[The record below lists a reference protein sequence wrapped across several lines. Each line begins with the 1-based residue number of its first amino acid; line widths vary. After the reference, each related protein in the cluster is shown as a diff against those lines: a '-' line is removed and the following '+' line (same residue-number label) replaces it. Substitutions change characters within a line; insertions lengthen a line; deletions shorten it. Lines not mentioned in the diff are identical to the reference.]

1 MINDLFIPRERCN
14 KLQLLSLSCVN
25 NLQFNRLRLFELNYF
40 EFPVNSN
47 LNQFPFGLDL
57 PFTHLL
63 SVILNSRYFKLFLF
77 PLTVQ
82 NNVVQLYD
90 NDYKNNKKF
99 VPGGGISLPTKE
111 VLIMKTIFYSIL
123 AEPQKMSKFCKHWR
137 HYLSTLAE
145 RIMVSYQNEAHL
157 VHEFFFGHFPLHE
170 IFLGFFPT
178 PPPSHHFSNG
188 PSLIDE
194 ATEYMYFMT

>member
-40 EFPVNSN
+40 EFPVISN

-63 SVILNSRYFKLFLF
+63 SAILNSRHFTLFLF

-82 NNVVQLYD
+82 NNGVQLNDY
-90 NDYKNNKKF
+90 DYKNNKKF
-99 VPGGGISLPTKE
+99 VPGEGIPLSTKE
-111 VLIMKTIFYSIL
+111 ILIMKIIFYSIL
-123 AEPQKMSKFCKHWR
+123 AEPQKIS
-137 HYLSTLAE
+137 
-145 RIMVSYQNEAHL
+145 N
-157 VHEFFFGHFPLHE
+157 
-170 IFLGFFPT
+170 FLNT
-178 PPPSHHFSNG
+178 R
-188 PSLIDE
+188 D
-194 ATEYMYFMT
+194 TT

>member
-1 MINDLFIPRERCN
+1 MTFSFHESVATSFE
-14 KLQLLSLSCVN
+14 QLLSLSCVN

-40 EFPVNSN
+40 EFPVISN

-82 NNVVQLYD
+82 NNGVQLYD
-90 NDYKNNKKF
+90 YDYKNNKKF
-99 VPGGGISLPTKE
+99 VPGEGIPLPTKE
-111 VLIMKTIFYSIL
+111 ILIMKTIFYSIL
-123 AEPQKMSKFCKHWR
+123 AEPQKISNFLNTR

-145 RIMVSYQNEAHL
+145 RIVVSYQNEAHL
-157 VHEFFFGHFPLHE
+157 VHEFFFR
-170 IFLGFFPT
+170 T
-178 PPPSHHFSNG
+178 FS
-188 PSLIDE
+188 L
-194 ATEYMYFMT
+194 A

>member
-1 MINDLFIPRERCN
+1 MFNTKKIKESEFGCDCLLLFIFTWQVINDLFIPRERCN

-40 EFPVNSN
+40 EFPVISN

-82 NNVVQLYD
+82 NNGVQRMTMTIKTT
-90 NDYKNNKKF
+90 KNLFQAKVSPSRQKK
-99 VPGGGISLPTKE
+99 
-111 VLIMKTIFYSIL
+111 Y
-123 AEPQKMSKFCKHWR
+123 
-137 HYLSTLAE
+137 
-145 RIMVSYQNEAHL
+145 
-157 VHEFFFGHFPLHE
+157 
-170 IFLGFFPT
+170 
-178 PPPSHHFSNG
+178 
-188 PSLIDE
+188 
-194 ATEYMYFMT
+194 